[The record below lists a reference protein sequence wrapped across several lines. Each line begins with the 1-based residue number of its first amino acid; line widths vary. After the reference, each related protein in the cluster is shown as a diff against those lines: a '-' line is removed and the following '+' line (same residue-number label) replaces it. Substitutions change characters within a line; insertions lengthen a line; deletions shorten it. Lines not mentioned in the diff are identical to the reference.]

1 MGDLNNDSYQTV
13 EPEVSALRIGLAA
26 AILTFLV
33 SGLASANDST
43 PPDPDSES
51 HRSIAEAQVST
62 SPADYGI
69 RQRWNSPR
77 SAGSFD
83 TAPPLTRAAEK
94 KVIEEMSPMT
104 WLSGFG
110 QVTVGNLK

>member
-1 MGDLNNDSYQTV
+1 MGDLNNNPYRAFETQASV
-13 EPEVSALRIGLAA
+13 LRTGLAA
-26 AILTFLV
+26 AILTLLV

-43 PPDPDSES
+43 PPNPDSES
-51 HRSIAEAQVST
+51 HHSIAEAQVST

-77 SAGSFD
+77 SAGSFN

-94 KVIEEMSPMT
+94 KIIEEMSPMT

-110 QVTVGNLK
+110 QVAVGNLK